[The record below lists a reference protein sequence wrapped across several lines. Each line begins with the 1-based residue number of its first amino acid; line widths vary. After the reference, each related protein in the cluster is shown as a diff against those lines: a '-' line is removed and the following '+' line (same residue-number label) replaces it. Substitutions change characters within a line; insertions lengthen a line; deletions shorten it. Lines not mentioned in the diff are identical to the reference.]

1 MFISASRIK
10 FTLCTKLGNR
20 CFCWFPSAMLVAIQ
34 VGTSIVA
41 FRHFFL
47 FKEAKEN
54 EK

>member
-10 FTLCTKLGNR
+10 FTLCTKT
-20 CFCWFPSAMLVAIQ
+20 CWFPSAMLVAIQ

-41 FRHFFL
+41 FGRFFL

-54 EK
+54 KK